1 MSLNPRDNLMPV
13 VVVLSAI
20 GVFFAIMSVSQ
31 ASGHVNASPSTLGLD
46 QLLSAT
52 GQRSSPLTSAQDKQ
66 VTYLQA
72 LASVGPLEYLS
83 EATVTLKDS
92 TGKVISRGR
101 TNTRGS
107 TMFYLAADK
116 LEHQPFK
123 LVTSGGKIVGQTG
136 DQSNGPAFRGHLKAQ
151 ILNVPVNRHSMV
163 YMDLLSTSASDMQSE
178 SRSYE
183 RSIEMVRAALGIGKG
198 FPDKG
203 LRYTNNHVGWQQLES
218 AYKKS
223 GGYDLYI
230 KRLVRRINKQQKISE
245 LTPLPTATPVKSA
258 LSANAE
264 VINNALR
271 TSGPMVALEPL
282 ATATNTSPQCSA
294 PLGNGSGNS
303 ISTEIIEDFGVLGV
317 QNLLQY
323 VGAQSTTA
331 GGLPTVIAEV
341 GMLLTGGGAGST
353 TNAQLSEVEAQ
364 LDCIGAQLSYLQEQI
379 NELQLTEDIQ
389 SDTTCSSAVT
399 NAYNQY
405 ESLVYNASPYGSV
418 APSGVTMTSVCYPN
432 QTAGASSV
440 CPLTATNSALI
451 TDLSIWNPS
460 NTMTVSSCGGTV
472 GTNNMLFG
480 SAGGQASSW
489 QQLNK
494 NYQSTSGGYAW
505 YTALQVQQLQQFLSY
520 WGTIEYYLFTLNNEY
535 LNYCGNTSSYSQSSC
550 PTTTVCTWTCPSPT
564 ASSADVSALI
574 TSAANGYIE
583 IAQTLSGSVSG
594 SQTVCLPNTVSTS
607 ASYCAAQS
615 NIANAFP
622 PNLYSDEIGIWNS
635 TTGTGAGLAINPYPA
650 GLAMS
655 NSSPS
660 GQLGLNPAMIFN
672 VSGANSSW
680 SANAAASGA
689 SNFGKLNEAA
699 TTASYTQFNGYAINP
714 AGLPSAIE
722 QFSNPQALRTL
733 QPTSTQIASL
743 TSGNYSQ
750 GSSGLTSWQ
759 FFVNAINQTAPS
771 GYSFPIAS
779 GWKNLTASSSTSN
792 GTGFFVSNNVSEL
805 QAYNQDATSCNGG
818 TSECIT
824 TNDTFNNSIGQYHFQ
839 FTTQGVS
846 HSPRG
851 PDNYPIFGALLGR
864 TWWTAYSSNNPPIS
878 YVPPQPC
885 TPNSSMYVAATSTTA
900 AYCN

>member
-1 MSLNPRDNLMPV
+1 MNMMAASNQTLALIFRMLVLALALSSASAHAYDNSFNLNHDHLLYGAERRSPQ
-13 VVVLSAI
+13 LS
-20 GVFFAIMSVSQ
+20 
-31 ASGHVNASPSTLGLD
+31 
-46 QLLSAT
+46 
-52 GQRSSPLTSAQDKQ
+52 SAQNKQ
-66 VTYLQA
+66 VAYLQA
-72 LASVGPLEYLS
+72 LASVGPSKYLS

-107 TMFYLAADK
+107 TMFYLTADK
-116 LEHQPFK
+116 LGHQPFK
-123 LVTSGGKIVGQTG
+123 LVTSGGKIIGQNG
-136 DQSNGPAFRGHLKAQ
+136 DQSNGPVFGGHLKAQ
-151 ILNVPVNRHSMV
+151 ILNVHEKQHSMV
-163 YMDLLSTSASDMQSE
+163 YIDLLSTGASSMESD

-198 FPDKG
+198 FPNKG

-245 LTPLPTATPVKSA
+245 LTPLPTTTRVKPS

-282 ATATNTSPQCSA
+282 ATATNTSPQCTA

-317 QNLLQY
+317 QNLMQY
-323 VGAQSTTA
+323 AGIQSTA
-331 GGLPTVIAEV
+331 SGGLPTVIDEV

-353 TNAQLSEVEAQ
+353 TTAQLSEVEEQ
-364 LDCIGAQLSYLQEQI
+364 LNCIGAQLSYLQEQV

-389 SDTTCSSAVT
+389 SDTACSSAVT
-399 NAYNQY
+399 NAYDQY
-405 ESLVYNASPYGSV
+405 ESLVYNASPYGST
-418 APSGVTMTSVCYPN
+418 APSGVTMTSVCYP
-432 QTAGASSV
+432 QQQSGASSV
-440 CPLTATNSALI
+440 CPLNATNSALI
-451 TDLSIWNPS
+451 TDLGIWNPS
-460 NTMTVSSCGGTV
+460 NTMTVSDCGGTV

-480 SAGGQASSW
+480 TAGGQGSAW

-494 NYQSTSGGYAW
+494 NYQSTSGGYSW

-520 WGTIEYYLFTLNNEY
+520 WGSIEYYLFTLNNEY

-550 PTTTVCTWTCPSPT
+550 STTTICTWTCPSST
-564 ASSADVSALI
+564 ASATDVNTLI
-574 TSAANGYIE
+574 TAAANGYIE
-583 IAQTLSGSVSG
+583 TAQANSGSVSG
-594 SQTVCLPNTVSTS
+594 SQTVCQTGTLSTS

-615 NIANAFP
+615 NIANAYP
-622 PNLYSDEIGIWNS
+622 PDLYSDEIGIWNN

-672 VSGANSSW
+672 VSGENSSW

-699 TTASYTQFNGYAINP
+699 TTASYTQFNGYANNP

-792 GTGFFVSNNVSEL
+792 GTGFFASNNVSEL
-805 QAYNQDATSCNGG
+805 QVYYQDATSCNGG

-824 TNDTFNNSIGQYHFQ
+824 TNDTFNNSIGPYHFQ
-839 FTTQGVS
+839 FTTHGTS
-846 HSPRG
+846 HSAGG

-885 TPNSSMYVAATSTTA
+885 TPNSSTYVATTSTTA
-900 AYCN
+900 AYCSQ